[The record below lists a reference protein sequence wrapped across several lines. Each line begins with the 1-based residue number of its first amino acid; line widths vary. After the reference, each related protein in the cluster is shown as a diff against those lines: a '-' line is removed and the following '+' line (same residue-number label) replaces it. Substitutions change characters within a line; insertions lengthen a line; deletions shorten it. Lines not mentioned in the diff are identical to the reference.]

1 LQTNQAWYAWQTLTG
16 RRDADPSDN
25 VACVAARVVPCKT
38 PPDSKVRQAWVTRPA
53 SFSAGGPANEME
65 IQNLDSRGN
74 SRYSQTFIL
83 RFQQY
88 QWFTSRKILTSK
100 FSPNFYLAEMS
111 DINELRSKKFGNL
124 SF

>member
-38 PPDSKVRQAWVTRPA
+38 PPDSKVRQTWVTRTA

-65 IQNLDSRGN
+65 IQKFGFPRKFEIFADIHSAVPTISMVYESQNFDLQIFSKFLFGGN
-74 SRYSQTFIL
+74 E
-83 RFQQY
+83 RFQ
-88 QWFTSRKILTSK
+88 
-100 FSPNFYLAEMS
+100 
-111 DINELRSKKFGNL
+111 
-124 SF
+124 